1 MFTSIYHIFE
11 YPAVI
16 QCVSKQQ
23 FFFVTPSALLDI
35 LSQYFDR
42 YEYTILNITKKKRKF
57 AKCLYEKKLVQDCV
71 FYLIKFV
78 NAFIMSAKSNSVK
91 RHENIDAEINS
102 VLAEI
107 KDTDRKIQDL
117 NRRRQTL
124 MTKYEELKD
133 TKIIQQS
140 ESAAIVGDWEKG
152 MLVNKTPNENFFC
165 K

>member
-1 MFTSIYHIFE
+1 
-11 YPAVI
+11 
-16 QCVSKQQ
+16 
-23 FFFVTPSALLDI
+23 
-35 LSQYFDR
+35 
-42 YEYTILNITKKKRKF
+42 
-57 AKCLYEKKLVQDCV
+57 
-71 FYLIKFV
+71 
-78 NAFIMSAKSNSVK
+78 MSAKSNSVK

-107 KDTDRKIQDL
+107 KDTDRKIEDL

-152 MLVNKTPNENFFC
+152 MLVNRTPNENFFC